1 MTPAHITTIATELSL
16 KPSHVAAAATLFEA
30 GAGVPFIA
38 RYRKERTGEMSEETL
53 LCVRDRLAQLAE
65 LDARRASI
73 LDSLRERGA
82 LTEELARRIDAA
94 ATKAALEDI
103 YLPYRPKR
111 RTRAR
116 AAREAGLEPL
126 AGRIVEAEDAAPAR
140 EAAEFVDPEAGIA
153 DVEAALAGAR
163 DIIAEWI
170 NEDAGL
176 RAALRELFRA
186 RAHLTARRAPPRA
199 AAGPAGRDAGEDR
212 EKVYRDYFAWDE
224 HAGRAPSHRVLAI
237 LRGEREGVLTVHVL
251 PPEAEARALVGR
263 VWVRGSGERRA
274 QLEAAAADA
283 YRRLL
288 APSLETEA
296 KAALKRAADETAASV
311 FASNLRE
318 LLLAPPL
325 GGRPVMAVDPGF
337 RTGCK
342 VVCLDARGALRHRE
356 AIYPLEPHERR
367 EEAAERVRALTA
379 EHDVEVIAV
388 GNGTGGREAAAF
400 LKDVAAELPHRI
412 PVVTVSEAGASVYSA
427 SAAAREEFPDE
438 DVTVRG
444 AVSIGRRLMD
454 PLAELVKI
462 APRSIGV
469 GQYQHDVDPKLLD
482 ARLTDTVVSCVNAVG
497 VELNTASPHLLRYVA
512 GISPRTARAIVEHR
526 DRSGGFS
533 TREELTAVRGLGEKT
548 FEQAAGFLRIRGG
561 VHPLDASAVHPE
573 RYGLVER
580 MAADLGVGV
589 SDLIG
594 RADLLDRLDLGRYA
608 GDEVGF
614 PTLRDIREE
623 LLQPGRDPRPEYEEF
638 SFREDVNDIG
648 DLRPGMRL
656 PGVVTNVTN
665 FGAFVDIGVHRDGL
679 IHISRLAKRYVA
691 DPREIVRV
699 HQALTVTVIEID
711 TERRRI
717 GLSLVD

>member
-1 MTPAHITTIATELSL
+1 
-16 KPSHVAAAATLFEA
+16 
-30 GAGVPFIA
+30 
-38 RYRKERTGEMSEETL
+38 
-53 LCVRDRLAQLAE
+53 
-65 LDARRASI
+65 
-73 LDSLRERGA
+73 
-82 LTEELARRIDAA
+82 
-94 ATKAALEDI
+94 
-103 YLPYRPKR
+103 
-111 RTRAR
+111 
-116 AAREAGLEPL
+116 
-126 AGRIVEAEDAAPAR
+126 
-140 EAAEFVDPEAGIA
+140 
-153 DVEAALAGAR
+153 
-163 DIIAEWI
+163 
-170 NEDAGL
+170 
-176 RAALRELFRA
+176 
-186 RAHLTARRAPPRA
+186 
-199 AAGPAGRDAGEDR
+199 
-212 EKVYRDYFAWDE
+212 
-224 HAGRAPSHRVLAI
+224 
-237 LRGEREGVLTVHVL
+237 
-251 PPEAEARALVGR
+251 
-263 VWVRGSGERRA
+263 
-274 QLEAAAADA
+274 
-283 YRRLL
+283 
-288 APSLETEA
+288 
-296 KAALKRAADETAASV
+296 
-311 FASNLRE
+311 
-318 LLLAPPL
+318 
-325 GGRPVMAVDPGF
+325 
-337 RTGCK
+337 
-342 VVCLDARGALRHRE
+342 
-356 AIYPLEPHERR
+356 
-367 EEAAERVRALTA
+367 
-379 EHDVEVIAV
+379 
-388 GNGTGGREAAAF
+388 
-400 LKDVAAELPHRI
+400 
-412 PVVTVSEAGASVYSA
+412 
-427 SAAAREEFPDE
+427 
-438 DVTVRG
+438 
-444 AVSIGRRLMD
+444 MD

-665 FGAFVDIGVHRDGL
+665 FGAFVDIGVHLDGL